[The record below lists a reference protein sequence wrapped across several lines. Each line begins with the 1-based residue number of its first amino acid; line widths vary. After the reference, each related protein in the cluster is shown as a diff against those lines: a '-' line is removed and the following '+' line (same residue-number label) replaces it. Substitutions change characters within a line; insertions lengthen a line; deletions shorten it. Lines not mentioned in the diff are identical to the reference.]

1 MIEKC
6 SIGNM
11 SYNIQNITLI
21 ILILILIIVIIY
33 YLKNSSTKHNELI
46 EKYTT
51 PSNTDANVNDTNSYS
66 SHNSIATSQLHNF
79 PTSGTEVTL
88 RPCQVQ
94 FNNTFDASGAG
105 THKYVYEDGW
115 QEIATLKETS
125 TSTAN
130 RIENKVIS
138 ANNETNKDD
147 KNGSRDVYTNYSE
160 QSKCFKKISGTDTN
174 NKYRYKNNDLIKYHT
189 DKYVELV
196 ELKNGA
202 TGPPEQYMQ
211 MQFDLGASNSSQYYN
226 NLTESICSLKYAD
239 TVSGLSGNLIRL
251 TLNAN
256 NIITAINRVTVDAT
270 NNHIFNIDTTFDIA
284 NLITNGNSGSYRYNQ
299 GSQSYEYVTTNSAS
313 SGLIVIINLY
323 KFDRNLL
330 CDNTSGTTTYQN
342 IKTYTKLSNA
352 KIDVS
357 KIINFNL
364 SGAETISNTT
374 LPVAYN
380 NNTTIIGDNISKDTL
395 IKNINSLI
403 DSELVEINRT
413 TNTNIA
419 TKEIEKTGLQTLRTN
434 FFTANNTKQIFID
447 NAIIKTNYDD
457 VALKY
462 NVLLNAENYN
472 LKLNEV
478 KYLSQSFNSDS
489 ENIKMASA
497 DEPVFKELLS
507 AGESDVWETIVYNY
521 AGTDNFR
528 QYEET
533 FPPNTT
539 CKILIV
545 GGGGGGGQ
553 FGGGGGG
560 GAILFK
566 ANLILDGKY
575 IIKVGKG
582 GKGQEWDNFGKNGE
596 DGQHSSF
603 QKENVASET
612 YVAKGGGGGGTRD
625 ANANGVVGNPGGSG
639 GGGSHSN
646 NPTYQA
652 SGGVSNKNTYAGW
665 ESYGE
670 AGGKGRPNYS
680 GGEPSHASGGGGG
693 AGSVGGDFSNST
705 GGGNGGAGKDFISTF
720 GTSVGDNGWFGG
732 GGGGNTYNGAGNP
745 GYGNGGKGL
754 FGGGGTGGYDPDT
767 PAYDGI
773 DGTGGGG
780 GGGKWNTAN
789 KIKGGNGGSGV
800 VILRYIKKAKIQ
812 SDNVSKKITLEYNAK
827 SIRIYNHSGGAETQT
842 PYSFNIENNIK
853 CNILIVAGGG
863 GGGAS
868 AGGGGGA
875 GGLIYLTNQDLSAG
889 SYNIKVGKGGN
900 VSAGDG
906 NDSSFGD
913 FVAKGGGGGA
923 SMSAADPGT
932 GGSGGGG
939 NRINWWDAGV
949 AGQPGGKGTANQ
961 GNDGGAGKNFSG
973 ANSAGGGGGGAD
985 AAGASAFTAGRG
997 ANGGI
1002 GRAIDITGTS
1012 IYYAGGGG
1020 GGSGSDFS
1028 VAGTGG
1034 LGGGGNGAIWANSGS
1049 NGTNGLGGGGGGGSA
1064 YPGTGRV
1071 GGSGGSGVVIIKI
1084 INDSKSYRLRVPK
1097 KTNITIV
1104 SGGITKT
1111 QFLHGIYKITITST
1125 TTTLIKDPSMSLSGI
1140 ITLNPTGQTEF
1151 TSNKIDVIY
1160 DFYKSINQ
1168 INSDNTNTAAS
1179 IVTNIYTDAN
1189 TSGITYDYTKYNKY
1203 KISTNISKT
1212 YINASGGVNF
1222 SIYLYSNTGDIINGN
1237 NYSIRYVF
1245 HVISET
1251 DTIVPVDIYLT
1262 IKPISTGSSYTRFRV
1277 KTYSRSANGTDEAE
1291 IYAFIASGSENRN
1304 SVSINN
1310 FNNITDFNQSLS
1322 EQDVWGIV
1330 AKQGEITLLNA
1341 ARVTKDNIGSKCSN
1355 GQTTTVKIC
1364 DVNKLI
1370 AIKNA
1375 ITSAKFTTTSPSFKE
1390 NISISSSGLFPM
1402 SNVSPILNYTI
1413 GDYISYESS
1422 TQKAPADRIT
1432 AFNIKDSASKYVY
1445 FAIPSAST

>member
-6 SIGNM
+6 SIGNI
-11 SYNIQNITLI
+11 SYNLQNITLI

-51 PSNTDANVNDTNSYS
+51 PTTTDANVNDADSYS

-79 PTSGTEVTL
+79 PTSGSEVTL

-94 FNNTFDASGAG
+94 FNNTFDDSGTG
-105 THKYVYEDGW
+105 THRYVYDDGW
-115 QEIATLKETS
+115 QEIDTLKETS

-147 KNGSRDVYTNYSE
+147 IINGKGIFTNYSE
-160 QSKCFKKISGTDTN
+160 QSKCFKKILSGSD
-174 NKYRYKNNDLIKYHT
+174 NKYRYNNNDLIKYQT

-196 ELKNGA
+196 ELKNGE
-202 TGPPEQYMQ
+202 TGPPEKYMQ
-211 MQFDLGASNSSQYYN
+211 MEFDLVASNSSQYYN

-239 TVSGLSGNLIRL
+239 TVTGLSGNLIRL

-256 NIITAINRVTVDAT
+256 NIITDIKRVTVDAT
-270 NNHIFNIDTTFDIA
+270 NNHIFNIDTTFDIS
-284 NLITNGNSGSYRYNQ
+284 NLITSGNSGTYRYNQ

-330 CDNTSGTTTYQN
+330 CDKTSGATTYQN

-380 NNTTIIGDNISKDTL
+380 NNTTIRGDNISKDTL
-395 IKNINSLI
+395 IRNINSLI
-403 DSELVEINRT
+403 DSELIEINRT

-462 NVLLNAENYN
+462 NVLLNAQNYN

-489 ENIKMASA
+489 EYIKMASA
-497 DEPVFKELLS
+497 DEPFFKELLS
-507 AGESDVWETIVYNY
+507 AGESDIWETIVYNY
-521 AGTDNFR
+521 EGTDNFKT
-528 QYEET
+528 YEET

-566 ANLILDGKY
+566 ADLILDGKY

-582 GKGQEWDNFGKNGE
+582 GKGQEWDNFGKKGD
-596 DGQHSSF
+596 DGQPSSF
-603 QKENVASET
+603 QKENVASEN
-612 YVAKGGGGGGTRD
+612 YIAKGGGGGGTRD
-625 ANANGVVGNPGGSG
+625 ASALGVVGNPGGSG

-652 SGGVSNKNTYAGW
+652 SGGASNKNTYAGW

-680 GGEPSHASGGGGG
+680 GSEPNHASGGGGG
-693 AGSVGGDFSNST
+693 AGSVGGDFSYST

-732 GGGGNTYNGAGNP
+732 GGGGNTYYGAGNP
-745 GYGNGGKGL
+745 GYGNGGNGL
-754 FGGGGTGGYDPDT
+754 LGGGGNGGFDPDV
-767 PAYDGI
+767 PATDGI
-773 DGTGGGG
+773 NGTGGGG

-789 KIKGGNGGSGV
+789 AIKGGNGGSGV

-812 SDNVSKKITLEYNAK
+812 SDNVSKKITLEYNTS
-827 SIRIYNHSGGAETQT
+827 SIRIYNHSGVSTQKQT

-863 GGGAS
+863 GGGQS

-889 SYNIKVGKGGN
+889 TYNIKVGKGGN
-900 VSAGDG
+900 VSAGNG
-906 NDSSFGD
+906 NNSSFGD
-913 FVAKGGGGGA
+913 FVAIGGGGGA
-923 SMSAADPGT
+923 SMSEADPGN

-939 NRINWWDAGV
+939 NRINWWDASV

-961 GNDGGAGKNFSG
+961 GNDGGTGKNFSG
-973 ANSAGGGGGGAD
+973 GNSAGGGGGGAG
-985 AAGASAFTAGRG
+985 ASGASAFTVGRG
-997 ANGGI
+997 ADGGI

-1028 VAGTGG
+1028 TAGSGG
-1034 LGGGGNGAIWANSGS
+1034 LGGGGNGALWANSGS

-1064 YPGTGRV
+1064 YPGNGRSGGA
-1071 GGSGGSGVVIIKI
+1071 GGSGIVIIKI

-1111 QFLHGIYKITITST
+1111 QFLHGIYRITITST
-1125 TTTLIKDPSMSLSGI
+1125 STTLIKDPSMSLPGI

-1179 IVTNIYTDAN
+1179 VVTNIYTDAN

-1341 ARVTKDNIGSKCSN
+1341 ALVTKDNIGSKCSN
-1355 GQTTTVKIC
+1355 NQTATTKIC

-1375 ITSAKFTTTSPSFKE
+1375 INSATFTKSSPSFK
-1390 NISISSSGLFPM
+1390 NNVSISSSGLFPM

-1413 GDYISYESS
+1413 TNYISYESS
-1422 TQKAPADRIT
+1422 TQKAPANRT
-1432 AFNIKDSASKYVY
+1432 TTFNILDSASKYIY
-1445 FAIPSAST
+1445 FAIPQAAT